1 MNVKILR
8 LHNCVFLSLTSFLLY
23 QQQRIRAWHL
33 LKSNSVFFSKT
44 PNIQYKKKPYKL
56 GIAKYHICNFR
67 EEPKK
72 KHILLSYISNIKIN
86 LTNKKIRYKQKKR
99 IF

>member
-33 LKSNSVFFSKT
+33 LKSNSVFFSKN

-72 KHILLSYISNIKIN
+72 NIYYSVIYQISKS
-86 LTNKKIRYKQKKR
+86 T
-99 IF
+99 